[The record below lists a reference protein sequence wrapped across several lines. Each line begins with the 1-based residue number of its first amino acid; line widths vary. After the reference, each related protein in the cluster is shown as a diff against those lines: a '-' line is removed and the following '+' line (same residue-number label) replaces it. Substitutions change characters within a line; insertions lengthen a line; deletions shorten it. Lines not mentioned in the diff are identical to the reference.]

1 MQRTKPTCL
10 EMEAYINAG
19 YSLRKVK
26 EITGY
31 SVTTLSKI
39 CEDCGIEKPPIGRPK
54 GYKMEEKSKA
64 KIGEAN
70 RKG

>member
-1 MQRTKPTCL
+1 
-10 EMEAYINAG
+10 MEAYSNAG

-26 EITGY
+26 ERTGY

-54 GYKMEEKSKA
+54 GYRMEEKSKA